1 MTDAAQASATRPPFR
16 GRIARTLAELGIAE
30 SLTNLLL
37 PAASAL
43 PVAPATDRD
52 VWDGIDETTRAA
64 LLDSATADLG
74 TPWPVPLARDAAR
87 YHRDGNREEYE
98 RAVFRRQ
105 ERVSRAVVAAALT
118 GADVWLDEAADGLWL
133 LCEQSTWCW
142 PAHDDTRQR
151 HGAVL
156 ATVTDPFLDLGAGE
170 LVAQLAWADHVLG
183 DALDARYPGLR
194 TRIRHESWV
203 RVFEP
208 FLRRQDWHWIGLE
221 RPPHNWNPWIHGNV
235 LVAALRLLDDDPDMR
250 ARVIELVV
258 DGLDRYV
265 SALPEDGAI
274 DEGYAYWWNGALRAL
289 EALDVLEHATGGRA
303 RLTERIGALRETVA
317 FPHRCHLGGDWY
329 LNLADGQARP
339 TLDQPWHALHRAA
352 RAVGDHEAQAHAATH
367 RDPLAPA
374 ATEISGLG
382 RLLRGITDPLWRDAR
397 SLGSPLP
404 RDVFWPSTEVLVA
417 RGAAGSAAGL
427 TLAVKGGN
435 NDENHNHDDVGE
447 VIVARDGVPVLIDA
461 GRPTYTAVTFSPQ
474 RYTLWPM
481 QSGWHSVP
489 VIDGAEQDHGAQ
501 FAAADVDARV
511 SDDASTMSLQ
521 LAGAYPPGTV
531 SSWVRSA
538 ALDRATGTV
547 SIVDSWTPGVP
558 AVQHLLVAGTV
569 RLETGGACVTPI
581 EGAGDVRLR
590 WSGGEA
596 RLSVRTLDDPLL
608 REVWGESV
616 TRIEIPA
623 GSHGESRITVEL
635 VRAEAEEVR

>member
-1 MTDAAQASATRPPFR
+1 MTDSAQPPTSRPPFR
-16 GRIARTLAELGIAE
+16 GRITEALTDLGIAE
-30 SLTNLLL
+30 TLTDLVR
-37 PAASAL
+37 PASHAL
-43 PVAPATDRD
+43 PVSPATDRA
-52 VWDGIDETTRAA
+52 VWDGVDAVTRAA
-64 LLDSATADLG
+64 LLEAATADLG
-74 TPWPVPLARDAAR
+74 APWPTPLARDAAR

-98 RAVFRRQ
+98 HAVFRRQ

-118 GADVWLDEAADGLWL
+118 GSDAWLDEAADGLWL

-142 PAHDDTRQR
+142 PAHDDTRAR

-170 LVAQLAWADHVLG
+170 LVAQLAWADQVLG
-183 DALDARYPGLR
+183 DALDERYPGLR
-194 TRIRHESWV
+194 ARIRHEARV
-203 RVFEP
+203 RVFDP
-208 FLRRQDWHWIGLE
+208 FLQRQDWHWIGLD
-221 RPPHNWNPWIHGNV
+221 RPPHNWNPWIHSNV
-235 LVAALRLLDDDPDMR
+235 LVAALRLLDDSVLR
-250 ARVIELVV
+250 ARVIALVV

-265 SALPEDGAI
+265 TALPEDGAI

-303 RLTERIGALRETVA
+303 KVASRIGALRETVA
-317 FPHRCHLGGDWY
+317 FPHRCHLGGEWY

-352 RAVGDHEAQAHAATH
+352 RAVGDHDAEAHAATH
-367 RDPLAPA
+367 RDPQAPA

-382 RLLRGITDPLWRDAR
+382 RLLRGITDSLWRDAR
-397 SLGSPLP
+397 SDASPLP
-404 RDVFWPSTEVLVA
+404 RDVFWPSTEVLLA
-417 RGAAGSAAGL
+417 RGVAGSAAGL

-435 NDENHNHDDVGE
+435 NDENHNHDDIGE
-447 VIVARDGVPVLIDA
+447 IIVARDGVPVLIDA

-489 VIDGAEQDHGAQ
+489 IIDGHEQEHGPA
-501 FAAADVDARV
+501 FTADSVDARIA
-511 SDDASTMSLQ
+511 DDESGMSLEI
-521 LAGAYPPGTV
+521 AGAYPAGTV

-538 ALDRATGTV
+538 SLDRSSGTV
-547 SIVDSWTPGVP
+547 TITDTWTPGVR

-569 RLETGGACVTPI
+569 HAESGGVRITPI
-581 EGAGDVRLR
+581 EGTGDVRVR
-590 WSGGEA
+590 WDGPAA
-596 RLSVRTLDDPLL
+596 RLTVRTLDDPLL

-623 GSHGESRITVEL
+623 GDGGASRITVEL